1 MTNKKFK
8 LAAMSLALTACVA
21 ASPLAANAESAGTE
35 ATSSAPAA
43 ETSADETK
51 QESTDESKQES
62 TNESKQ
68 ESTDESKQES
78 TDESKQESTDE
89 TKQESTDESKQESTD
104 ETKQESTDETEQEST
119 DETKQESTDESKQE
133 STDETKQESTDETK
147 QESTDETKQESTDE
161 SKQES
166 TDESKQESTDESKQ
180 ESTDESKQDSA
191 DETKQESTDES
202 KQESTDESKQ
212 EAADKN
218 EQNPADETKPEV
230 AVENKA
236 LAAAPVAKAPVLM
249 TAALAKA
256 PAAPTAPAEENT
268 AAEDVATLNGKGYK
282 SFDEAVSK
290 ANDGDTIEVIKDA
303 TSTGIDLRNKKLTI
317 KGKTVTTTTDSGTEE
332 KTTVKPKLKFVA
344 KEGKSQIAGI
354 TLWGSDLTFQN
365 MDVDMTG
372 ASSTTY
378 NKWNAVCMSDNAA
391 LTLNN
396 TDLSMDGK
404 DLDASAQG
412 IYMAGRG
419 RNELNVDDHST
430 LTINNY
436 YNAIAWDGV
445 ADNNKGSTYF
455 INITDGST
463 FTADGNDAGIIG
475 RESLDVLVDNS
486 TLTVTNCTGRSG
498 FNGADVKIV
507 NGSTANISGNHEGY
521 GIHANDLLVENSTLT
536 ANNNG
541 YGGIRITGKGEFTNS
556 TVTVTGTEE
565 KGNASVE
572 IACGIANE
580 TRTGPL
586 NGSLSVRNSTLNISD
601 NKATGIACRTS
612 KNGQFH
618 SSLTIDDASRVTIQN
633 NNATPKNDF
642 NANGDIGGGLRI
654 EAGSTAVLGRS
665 TVINNNTAKSGGG
678 VYTKGGKVTI
688 NNSTITENKATG
700 NGGGICAEDNS
711 TVTVVGG
718 EISSNTSTGV
728 EQTASGGGGLYTNNS
743 TVTLDK
749 VTITDNKAIT
759 DPRNDGGG
767 VLAVGSNLTI
777 TGSTITEN
785 TAPDCGGGLFLSHTN
800 ANITGSTIEG
810 NQATY
815 GAGVYLNDSPDVAE
829 ADCTGSHTHNIIGTK
844 INHNT
849 ASSIGGGMYVG
860 TKSNV
865 TLTGSTLDG
874 NATTDKTGGQG
885 GAIVAYGA
893 GDITLDSTTITNND
907 AAVGGGLF
915 SLGVAVSD
923 THITLRNN
931 TKFTGNTAA
940 SGAGI
945 YLMRSSGNNI
955 LLELSDSAIDNNI
968 ASDWGGGIFAYNGAE
983 VKANNTSISNN
994 KGGNAGGLLVW
1005 NNSSAELSNGS
1016 KVSGNTATNGN
1027 GGGVYAING
1036 TVTATDCDISDND
1049 AGQYNGGGICAQN
1062 STLTLEKNT
1071 LNRNK
1076 SKSGGAIWMNASD
1089 AALTGNT
1096 ITHNT
1101 ATGNGGGIYG
1111 EQRATIDLR
1120 TGALYNNHAGTA
1132 GDDIYLNNTTLIL
1145 RPVGDDWILDDCGHP
1160 IDGWYLDGKDARWD
1174 ADSQKK
1180 FVTNLDALLE
1190 GTDYEIEKGED
1201 GCYIITIGSNALALK
1216 AAHDAP
1222 PTPEPDPDGPDT
1234 PNPNPNPKPEPK
1246 PGPDTPV
1253 TPEDPQLPPVQD
1265 ARADTPD
1272 SPVLP
1277 ANPTN
1282 PAVQDAHALPQTGTS
1297 LFAALAMALSGFAL
1311 TIAGAWASLLGKNS
1325 RH

>member
-35 ATSSAPAA
+35 ATSSAPAVETPAPAA
-43 ETSADETK
+43 EPSGENAPTTNETK
-51 QESTDESKQES
+51 QESTG
-62 TNESKQ
+62 
-68 ESTDESKQES
+68 
-78 TDESKQESTDE
+78 
-89 TKQESTDESKQESTD
+89 
-104 ETKQESTDETEQEST
+104 
-119 DETKQESTDESKQE
+119 
-133 STDETKQESTDETK
+133 
-147 QESTDETKQESTDE
+147 ETKQESTDE

-166 TDESKQESTDESKQ
+166 TDESKQESTDESKK
-180 ESTDESKQDSA
+180 ESTDESKQ
-191 DETKQESTDES
+191 
-202 KQESTDESKQ
+202 
-212 EAADKN
+212 
-218 EQNPADETKPEV
+218 EV

-236 LAAAPVAKAPVLM
+236 LAEAPAAKAPVLM
-249 TAALAKA
+249 TAALAPA
-256 PAAPTAPAEENT
+256 PAAPTTPMEEDT
-268 AAEDVATLNGKGYK
+268 VATITGQDGTTTQYK

-290 ANDGDTIEVIKDA
+290 ANNGDTIEVIKDA
-303 TSTGIDLRNKKLTI
+303 TSTGIDLRDKKLTI

-332 KTTVKPKLKFVA
+332 KATVKPKLKFVA
-344 KEGKSQIAGI
+344 KEGQSQIAGI

-365 MDVDMTG
+365 MDVNMKG

-378 NKWNAVCMSDNAA
+378 NDWNTVCMSDNAS

-396 TDLSMDGK
+396 TDLSMDGTG
-404 DLDASAQG
+404 LDASAQG

-419 RNELNVDDHST
+419 RSVLNVDNHST
-430 LTINNY
+430 LTIKNY
-436 YNAIAWDGV
+436 CNAIAWDGV
-445 ADNNKGSTYF
+445 DESKGNKDSTYF

-463 FTADGNDAGIIG
+463 FKAEGNGAGIVG
-475 RESLDVLVDNS
+475 LESLDVLVDHS
-486 TLTVTNCTGRSG
+486 TLTITDCTERSG
-498 FNGADVKIV
+498 INGADVKIV

-556 TVTVTGTEE
+556 TVTVTGTEN

-572 IACGIANE
+572 ITVNKNE
-580 TRTGPL
+580 HKDKDKYL
-586 NGSLSVRNSTLNISD
+586 VGSLSVQNSTLNISD
-601 NKATGIACRTS
+601 NNATGIACRNRFSCPT
-612 KNGQFH
+612 
-618 SSLTIDDASRVTIQN
+618 SLTIDDASRVTIQN
-633 NNATPKNDF
+633 NNATPKNGY
-642 NANGDIGGGLRI
+642 NPKGDSTGGGLRI
-654 EAGSTAVLGRS
+654 EEGSTAVLGRN
-665 TVINNNTAKSGGG
+665 TVITGNTAKSGGG

-688 NNSTITENKATG
+688 NKSTITENKATG

-718 EISSNTSTGV
+718 KIISNTSAGV

-749 VTITDNKAIT
+749 VTITGNKAIT
-759 DPRNDGGG
+759 DSRNDGGG
-767 VLAVGSNLTI
+767 ILAAGSNLTI

-800 ANITGSTIEG
+800 ANITSSTIEG

-829 ADCTGSHTHNIIGTK
+829 ADCTGSHTHNITGTN
-844 INHNT
+844 INRNT
-849 ASSIGGGMYVG
+849 ASILGGGMYVG

-885 GAIVAYGA
+885 GAIVAYSA
-893 GDITLDSTTITNND
+893 GDITLDNTTVTNNG
-907 AAVGGGLF
+907 AGLGGGLY
-915 SLGVAVSD
+915 SLGTAGSD

-945 YLMRSSGNNI
+945 YLIRSSGNNI
-955 LLELSDSAIDNNI
+955 LLELSDSAIDNNTASSGGGIFAYNGVQINANKASFNGNKAANGAGIYLYGYDPNNKVMAELTDSFIDNNI

-1016 KVSGNTATNGN
+1016 KVIGNTATKGN

-1062 STLTLEKNT
+1062 SALTLEKNT

-1089 AALTGNT
+1089 AELMGNT

-1111 EQRATIDLR
+1111 EQRSTIDLR

-1132 GDDIYLNNTTLIL
+1132 GDDMYLNNTTLIL

-1216 AAHDAP
+1216 AAHNAP
-1222 PTPEPDPDGPDT
+1222 SEPKPDPDGPDT

-1277 ANPTN
+1277 SSPTN